1 MAHKRG
7 KINKDDLNS
16 ELSYDPAKA
25 YEQSKLA
32 NVLFTKELAERLE
45 GTYTVVRFTVKYRL
59 SYKIVSNHLG
69 SGVTVN
75 AVHPGIVDTDIARHM
90 GYSSSSLA
98 FIIFRP
104 LTWPFIKS
112 PIQGCQTVVYL
123 AVDPK
128 VEKISGKY
136 FR

>member
-1 MAHKRG
+1 MLPT
-7 KINKDDLNS
+7 N
-16 ELSYDPAKA
+16 
-25 YEQSKLA
+25 
-32 NVLFTKELAERLE
+32 
-45 GTYTVVRFTVKYRL
+45 KYRL
-59 SYKIVSNHLG
+59 SYKVFSNNLG

-90 GYSSSSLA
+90 GYSSSSMA

-104 LTWPFIKS
+104 LTWPFIKT

-123 AVDPK
+123 AVAPE